1 MQDLQKT
8 LELLLD
14 YLRGVWV
21 KKRYV
26 MICSWLICPIGFVYI
41 ASLPDVYQSQARV
54 YVDTRSVLQPLLR
67 GLAVQTN
74 PQQEI
79 SMMVKTLLSRPNLEV
94 IARES
99 DLDVTAL
106 TPEDYED
113 MISDLSSNISV
124 SYTHLTL
131 PTKRIV

>member
-26 MICSWLICPIGFVYI
+26 MICSWLICPFGFVYV
-41 ASLPDVYQSQARV
+41 ASMPDVYQSQARV

-67 GLAVQTN
+67 GLAIQTN

-79 SMMVKTLLSRPNLEV
+79 SMMVKTLLSRPNLEI

-113 MISDLSSNISV
+113 MISDLSNN
-124 SYTHLTL
+124 
-131 PTKRIV
+131 